1 MPKVFKIGV
10 TKNNNQAIQ
19 EVKEINLLAGKGI
32 IGDRHFHE
40 HSEGRNQLTLIESE
54 NIDFYNEKFNLKIPY
69 INFRRNII
77 TKGIKLN
84 DLIGKKLTIGKTEVK
99 GVDLCRPCK
108 SLQKNLGQDNI
119 IKEFLRKGGLRCE
132 ILTSADVKVDDEI
145 DGLEGDVK
153 VRGETLYQ
161 GGASDPVDPCED
173 V

>member
-10 TKNNNQAIQ
+10 TKNKSQAIQ

-145 DGLEGDVK
+145 K
-153 VRGETLYQ
+153 VL
-161 GGASDPVDPCED
+161 
-173 V
+173 